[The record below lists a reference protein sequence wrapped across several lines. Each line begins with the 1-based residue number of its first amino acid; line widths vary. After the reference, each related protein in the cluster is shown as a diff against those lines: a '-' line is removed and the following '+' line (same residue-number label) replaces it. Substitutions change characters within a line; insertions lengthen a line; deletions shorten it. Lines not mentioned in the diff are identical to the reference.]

1 MSAKNMDRFKMV
13 KSKPNSNTK
22 KQNPN
27 SDTLQDK
34 EQLQALH
41 TELEAKENHLNSYA
55 KELESLEAELNK
67 KERLLTDE
75 AVRLRAK
82 EQELS
87 SQQVQIEA
95 GLPGLVAK
103 ELSAAKKLLEKQ
115 RTSFSEQLRQFETEK
130 AELAVKESELK
141 RLEVKCQSDFAAER
155 KEFQNSLL
163 ELRQKANN
171 QVDEE
176 AEARKEELFRELE
189 KQHQLSKQKLV
200 QELEGTRL
208 EAEKQLAER
217 TSAINAKVSDNNAR
231 EADLQSREEQLDF
244 QQKLYNEKKEKLN
257 EDYAQF
263 ELKIAKAVQE
273 RQTGFS
279 SEELRMKEECDRLRA
294 SLDSS
299 NRELSLYQELKQ
311 KLNGESPEK
320 VLFELAAYKE
330 EIVTLKEEL
339 TRRPEQ
345 QVQQLFE
352 QAKLEKGLLE
362 SSNEALIYE
371 RDALKRQIKE
381 LEDSSFEAEMWQRKY
396 ESLEVRR
403 DALERVNSELQQE
416 LDRLAPTAVNEVSRE
431 VRLEQINTPVV
442 SLNEEQKQQLIVF
455 DKSKLRN
462 EMDWLDV
469 IYKRCDEYGLKFN
482 RRILFAFHTALKVA
496 EWSPITVLAGVSGT
510 GKSELPRLYSHFGG
524 ISFLSLPVQPNWDS
538 QESMLGYFNS
548 IDDRFDAE
556 PALRFLLQSQKE
568 CSNEYPGLKYGV
580 NLLLLDE
587 MNLAHVELYFAEF
600 LSKLEQRRGKK
611 RGDTPCLDIK
621 LGAKDGIYQLPLER
635 NVLWAGTMNQDET
648 TKSLSD
654 KVIDRG
660 IAIHFPRPKE
670 LHSRQTLDVL
680 PDPEPML
687 HYKEWRNWVSISSQE
702 VPDKELKKYKLMV
715 EKINSC
721 LSSVGL
727 ALGHRV
733 WQSIEFYMAN
743 YPMVKNLI
751 DTNTEDTSKLN
762 KWLKI
767 AFEDQLVQKVMP
779 KLRGV
784 ETRGYGKINC
794 LDPIK
799 QLLTDNDFSIVE
811 DFERACQF
819 GHGQFMWSSAEY
831 LNNDEAFSELEE
843 LPTEELEGSADE

>member
-1 MSAKNMDRFKMV
+1 MV
-13 KSKPNSNTK
+13 KSKPNIK
-22 KQNPN
+22 KQNSN
-27 SDTLQDK
+27 SDTAQEK
-34 EQLQALH
+34 EQLQTLH
-41 TELEAKENHLNSYA
+41 TELEAKENRLISYE
-55 KELESLEAELNK
+55 KDLESFDIELKK
-67 KERLLTDE
+67 KEQLLADE
-75 AVRLRAK
+75 TVRLREK
-82 EQELS
+82 EQEIS
-87 SQQVQIEA
+87 SRQVQVEA
-95 GLPGLVAK
+95 GLPRLVDK
-103 ELSAAKKLLEKQ
+103 ELSAAKNLVEKQ
-115 RTSFSEQLRQFETEK
+115 RESFSEQLKKFEKEK
-130 AELAVKESELK
+130 LELAVKESELK

-155 KEFQNSLL
+155 KELQNILL
-163 ELRQKANN
+163 ELRQKTIN
-171 QVDEE
+171 QVDKESE
-176 AEARKEELFRELE
+176 DRKEELFRELE
-189 KQHQLSKQKLV
+189 KEQQVSKQKLLK
-200 QELEGTRL
+200 ELERTRL
-208 EAEKQLAER
+208 DAEKHLAER
-217 TSAINAKVSDNNAR
+217 TNVIDVKVNNNNAR

-244 QQKLYNEKKEKLN
+244 QQKLFKEKNEKLN

-263 ELKIAKAVQE
+263 ELKIEKAVQE
-273 RQTGFS
+273 RQAGFA
-279 SEELRMKEECDRLRA
+279 SEEQRMKEECDRLRA
-294 SLDSS
+294 SLDGS
-299 NRELSLYQELKQ
+299 NRELSLYLELKQ

-330 EIVTLKEEL
+330 EIITLKEEL

-352 QAKLEKGLLE
+352 QAKLEKGQLE

-371 RDALKRQIKE
+371 RDALKRQIKD

-403 DALERVNSELQQE
+403 DALDRVNSELHQE

-469 IYKRCDEYGLKFN
+469 IYKRCDDYGIKFN

-670 LHSRQTLDVL
+670 LYSRQTLDVL
-680 PDPEPML
+680 PEPEPL
-687 HYKEWRNWVSISSQE
+687 LQYREWRNWVSISSQE
-702 VPDKELKKYKLMV
+702 IPEKQLKKYKLMV

-743 YPMVKNLI
+743 YPMVKSLI
-751 DTNTEDTSKLN
+751 DAKIEDTSKLN

-799 QLLTDNDFSIVE
+799 QLLLDNDFSIVE
-811 DFERACQF
+811 DFECACQF
-819 GHGQFMWSSAEY
+819 GHGQFMWNSADY

>member
-1 MSAKNMDRFKMV
+1 MSAKNMDRFNMV
-13 KSKPNSNTK
+13 KSKPNIK
-22 KQNPN
+22 KQNSN
-27 SDTLQDK
+27 SDTAQEK
-34 EQLQALH
+34 EQLQTLH
-41 TELEAKENHLNSYA
+41 TELEAKENRLISYE
-55 KELESLEAELNK
+55 KDLESFDIELKK
-67 KERLLTDE
+67 KEQLLADE
-75 AVRLRAK
+75 TVRLREK
-82 EQELS
+82 EQEIS
-87 SQQVQIEA
+87 SRQVQVEA
-95 GLPGLVAK
+95 GLPRLVDK
-103 ELSAAKKLLEKQ
+103 ELSAAKNLVEKQ
-115 RTSFSEQLRQFETEK
+115 RESFSEQLKKFEKEK
-130 AELAVKESELK
+130 LELAVKESELK

-155 KEFQNSLL
+155 KELQNILL
-163 ELRQKANN
+163 ELRQKTIN
-171 QVDEE
+171 QVDKESE
-176 AEARKEELFRELE
+176 DRKEELFRELE
-189 KQHQLSKQKLV
+189 KEQQVSKQKLLK
-200 QELEGTRL
+200 ELERTRL
-208 EAEKQLAER
+208 DAEKHLAER
-217 TSAINAKVSDNNAR
+217 TNVIDVKVNNNNAR

-244 QQKLYNEKKEKLN
+244 QQKLFKEKNEKLN

-263 ELKIAKAVQE
+263 ELKIEKAVQE
-273 RQTGFS
+273 RQAGFA
-279 SEELRMKEECDRLRA
+279 SEEQRMKEECDRLRA
-294 SLDSS
+294 SLDGS
-299 NRELSLYQELKQ
+299 NRELSLYLELKQ

-330 EIVTLKEEL
+330 EIITLKEEL

-352 QAKLEKGLLE
+352 QAKLEKGQLE

-371 RDALKRQIKE
+371 RDALKRQIKD

-403 DALERVNSELQQE
+403 DALDRVNSELHQE

-469 IYKRCDEYGLKFN
+469 IYKRCDDYGIKFN

-670 LHSRQTLDVL
+670 LYSRQTLDVL
-680 PDPEPML
+680 PEPEPL
-687 HYKEWRNWVSISSQE
+687 LQYREWRNWVSISSQE
-702 VPDKELKKYKLMV
+702 IPEKQLKKYKLMV

-743 YPMVKNLI
+743 YPMVKSLI
-751 DTNTEDTSKLN
+751 DAKIEDTSKLN

-799 QLLTDNDFSIVE
+799 QLLLDNDFSIVE
-811 DFERACQF
+811 DFECACQF
-819 GHGQFMWSSAEY
+819 GHGQFMWNSADY

>member
-1 MSAKNMDRFKMV
+1 MSAKNMDRFNMV
-13 KSKPNSNTK
+13 KSKPNTK
-22 KQNPN
+22 KQNSN
-27 SDTLQDK
+27 SDTAQEK
-34 EQLQALH
+34 EQLQTLH
-41 TELEAKENHLNSYA
+41 TELEAKENRLISYE
-55 KELESLEAELNK
+55 KDLESFDIELKK
-67 KERLLTDE
+67 KEQLLADE
-75 AVRLRAK
+75 TVRLREK
-82 EQELS
+82 EQEIS
-87 SQQVQIEA
+87 SRQVQVEA
-95 GLPGLVAK
+95 GLPRLVDK
-103 ELSAAKKLLEKQ
+103 ELSAAKNLLEKQ
-115 RTSFSEQLRQFETEK
+115 RESFSEQLKKFEKEK
-130 AELAVKESELK
+130 LELAVKESELK

-155 KEFQNSLL
+155 KELQNILL
-163 ELRQKANN
+163 ELRQKTIN
-171 QVDEE
+171 QVDKESE
-176 AEARKEELFRELE
+176 DRKEELFRELE
-189 KQHQLSKQKLV
+189 KEQQVSKQKLLK
-200 QELEGTRL
+200 ELERTRL
-208 EAEKQLAER
+208 DAEKHLAER
-217 TSAINAKVSDNNAR
+217 TNVIDVKVNNNNAR

-244 QQKLYNEKKEKLN
+244 QQKLFKEKNEKLN

-273 RQTGFS
+273 RQAGFA
-279 SEELRMKEECDRLRA
+279 SEEQRMKEECDRLRA
-294 SLDSS
+294 SLDGS
-299 NRELSLYQELKQ
+299 NRELSLYLELKQ

-330 EIVTLKEEL
+330 EIITLKEEL

-352 QAKLEKGLLE
+352 QANLEKGQLE
-362 SSNEALIYE
+362 SSHEALIYE
-371 RDALKRQIKE
+371 RDALKRQIKD

-403 DALERVNSELQQE
+403 DALDRVNSELHQE

-469 IYKRCDEYGLKFN
+469 IYKRCDDYGIKFN

-670 LHSRQTLDVL
+670 LYSRQTLDVL
-680 PDPEPML
+680 PEPEPLL
-687 HYKEWRNWVSISSQE
+687 HYREWRNWVSISSQE
-702 VPDKELKKYKLMV
+702 IPEKQLKKYKFMV

-743 YPMVKNLI
+743 YPMVKSLI
-751 DTNTEDTSKLN
+751 DAKIEDTSKLN

-799 QLLTDNDFSIVE
+799 QLLLDNDFSIVE
-811 DFERACQF
+811 DFECACQF
-819 GHGQFMWSSAEY
+819 GHGQFMWNSADY

>member
-1 MSAKNMDRFKMV
+1 MSAKNMDRFNMV
-13 KSKPNSNTK
+13 KSKPNIK
-22 KQNPN
+22 KQNSN
-27 SDTLQDK
+27 SDTAQEK
-34 EQLQALH
+34 EQLQTLH
-41 TELEAKENHLNSYA
+41 TELEAKENRLISYE
-55 KELESLEAELNK
+55 KDLESFDIELKK
-67 KERLLTDE
+67 KEQLLADE
-75 AVRLRAK
+75 TVRLREK
-82 EQELS
+82 EQEIS
-87 SQQVQIEA
+87 SRQVQVEA
-95 GLPGLVAK
+95 GLPRLVDK
-103 ELSAAKKLLEKQ
+103 ELSAAKNLLEKQ
-115 RTSFSEQLRQFETEK
+115 RESFSEQLKKFEKEK
-130 AELAVKESELK
+130 LELAVKESELK

-155 KEFQNSLL
+155 KELQNILL
-163 ELRQKANN
+163 ELRQKTIN
-171 QVDEE
+171 QVDKESE
-176 AEARKEELFRELE
+176 DRKEELFRELE
-189 KQHQLSKQKLV
+189 KEQQVSKQKLLK
-200 QELEGTRL
+200 ELERTRL
-208 EAEKQLAER
+208 DAEKHLAER
-217 TSAINAKVSDNNAR
+217 TNVIDVKVNNNNAR

-244 QQKLYNEKKEKLN
+244 QQKLFKEKNEKLN

-263 ELKIAKAVQE
+263 ELKIEKAVQE
-273 RQTGFS
+273 RQAGFA
-279 SEELRMKEECDRLRA
+279 SEEQRMKEECDRLRA
-294 SLDSS
+294 SLDGS
-299 NRELSLYQELKQ
+299 NRELSLYLELKQ

-330 EIVTLKEEL
+330 EIITLKEEL

-352 QAKLEKGLLE
+352 QAKLEKGQLE

-371 RDALKRQIKE
+371 RDALKRQIKD

-403 DALERVNSELQQE
+403 DALDRVNSELHQE

-469 IYKRCDEYGLKFN
+469 IYKRCDDYGIKFN

-621 LGAKDGIYQLPLER
+621 LGSKDGIYQLPLER

-670 LHSRQTLDVL
+670 LYSRQTLDVL
-680 PDPEPML
+680 PEPEPL
-687 HYKEWRNWVSISSQE
+687 LQYREWRNWVSISSQE
-702 VPDKELKKYKLMV
+702 IPEKQLKKYKLMV

-743 YPMVKNLI
+743 YPMVKSLI
-751 DTNTEDTSKLN
+751 DAKIEDTSKLN

-799 QLLTDNDFSIVE
+799 QLLLDNDFSIVE
-811 DFERACQF
+811 DFECACQF
-819 GHGQFMWSSAEY
+819 GHGQFMWNSADY